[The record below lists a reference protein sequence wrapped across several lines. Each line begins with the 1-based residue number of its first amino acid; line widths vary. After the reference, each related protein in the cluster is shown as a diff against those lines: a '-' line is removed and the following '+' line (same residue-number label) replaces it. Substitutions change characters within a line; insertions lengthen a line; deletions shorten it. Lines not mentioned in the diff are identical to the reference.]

1 MSIGENIKL
10 LREKRGIT
18 QQELAEAACVS
29 GPMISQIEGNIK
41 APSLPVAFRIADK
54 LNCRVEDFKDSN

>member
-10 LREKRGIT
+10 RREKLGIT
-18 QQELAEAACVS
+18 QQELADAVYVS

-41 APSLPVAFRIADK
+41 LPSLPVAFRIADK